1 VEDYERER
9 HERLVADL
17 SARLRRACA
26 HLSDEQF
33 GALVRDIARVTV
45 RFHEIEANPL
55 LLRPVPPADLPVAPP
70 PPVVEA

>member
-1 VEDYERER
+1 VEDYDQERD
-9 HERLVADL
+9 ERLVADL

-55 LLRPVPPADLPVAPP
+55 LLRPVQTGDLPVALP
-70 PPVVEA
+70 PPVVET